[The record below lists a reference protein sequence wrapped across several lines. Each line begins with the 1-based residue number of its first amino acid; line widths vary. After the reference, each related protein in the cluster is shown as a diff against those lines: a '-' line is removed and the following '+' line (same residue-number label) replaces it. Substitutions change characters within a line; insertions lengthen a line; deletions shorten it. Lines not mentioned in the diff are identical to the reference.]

1 MLIYGGWVYLKR
13 RNLMKLTEYT
23 FEAHPDK
30 GQVSA
35 LLLVPE
41 QAKALISLGHGAGA
55 GMTHHHME
63 SLVAALAKLGIATFR
78 YQFPY
83 MERGGGRDSQKVS
96 LATVRNAAKQALT
109 LSDGL
114 PLLAGGHSFGGRMT
128 SIAAA
133 EEEMEGVKGL
143 TFFSFPL
150 HAPGRPGIERA
161 AHLADI
167 QTPMLFVSGDRD
179 TFTQQ
184 DLYKGVIDDLG
195 KKAHLHLIHTAG
207 HGFKYLKRTRTST
220 EDVYD
225 EAARATHEWLVKTGI
240 VGA

>member
-1 MLIYGGWVYLKR
+1 
-13 RNLMKLTEYT
+13 MKITKHS

-30 GQVSA
+30 GNVSA
-35 LLLVPE
+35 ILMLPAK
-41 QAKALISLGHGAGA
+41 AKALISLGHGAGA

-63 SLVAALAKLGIATFR
+63 SLVTALAKLDIATFR

-96 LATVRNAAKQALT
+96 LATVRNAATQALA
-109 LSDGL
+109 LAEGL

-143 TFFSFPL
+143 MFFSFPL

-167 QTPMLFVSGDRD
+167 KVPMLFVSGDRD

-184 DLYKGVIDDLG
+184 DLYKGVINNLG
-195 KKAHLHLIHTAG
+195 EMAHLHSIHTAG

-225 EAARATHEWLVKTGI
+225 EAARASHEWLVKTGI
-240 VGA
+240 IGK